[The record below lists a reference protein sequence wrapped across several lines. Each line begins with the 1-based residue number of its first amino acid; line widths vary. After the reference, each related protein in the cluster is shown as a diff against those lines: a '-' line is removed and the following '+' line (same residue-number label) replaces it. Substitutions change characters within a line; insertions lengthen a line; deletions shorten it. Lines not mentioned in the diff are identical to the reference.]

1 MTLKIR
7 IQVPKNGGGYEA
19 KVEQTTVPSQIL
31 EPGDEME
38 IYVYQGNEINITE
51 MPAGTKAALS
61 GQAN

>member
-38 IYVYQGNEINITE
+38 IYVY
-51 MPAGTKAALS
+51 
-61 GQAN
+61 